1 MRYDVRTG
9 SMQPDEPARPVPGW
23 SLGDPRQRYDLRIGD
38 AERDATMTLLREHFA
53 AGRLTLDELGER
65 IDDALAAK
73 TQSQIDALL
82 FDLPRIPTQKA
93 PEMAE
98 SDTGR
103 YVVLLLLLFALATW
117 LIAMLY
123 IASAGRPT

>member
-9 SMQPDEPARPVPGW
+9 SMQPDEPVRPVPGW
-23 SLGDPRQRYDLRIGD
+23 SLGDPRQHYDLRIGD

-53 AGRLTLDELGER
+53 AGRLTMDELTER
-65 IDDALAAK
+65 IDGALAAK

-82 FDLPRIPTQKA
+82 MDLPHIPSQRV
-93 PEMAE
+93 PEAAE
-98 SDTGR
+98 SDAGR

>member
-1 MRYDVRTG
+1 MRYDVRSG

-23 SLGDPRQRYDLRIGD
+23 SLGDPRHRYDLRIGD

-53 AGRLTLDELGER
+53 AGRLTLDEFGER
-65 IDDALAAK
+65 IDDALSAK
-73 TQSQIDALL
+73 TKPYRRAA
-82 FDLPRIPTQKA
+82 FDLPRIPAQKRVEA
-93 PEMAE
+93 VE

-103 YVVLLLLLFALATW
+103 YVVLLLLLIALATW